1 MSLPQRRETMLVT
14 SVSFF
19 NELATEK
26 RNYARGCFLIMASKR
41 IMLWK
46 DTMSRDKTRSWLP
59 RDLHQDGRESLWKEH
74 MSRVMIGVRR
84 SGSNNPTEE
93 ITMSTTGSKS
103 SEVEVMGDNAT

>member
-1 MSLPQRRETMLVT
+1 LKGEVIVSFFNELEEKNYDRVSLLFFLTSLHREKTMLKA

-26 RNYARGCFLIMASKR
+26 KNYARDSVLIMASKR

-59 RDLHQDGRESLWKEH
+59 RDLHWMEENHSGRNTCRG
-74 MSRVMIGVRR
+74 SRQG
-84 SGSNNPTEE
+84 
-93 ITMSTTGSKS
+93 
-103 SEVEVMGDNAT
+103 